1 MTGDEVADVGVEE
14 ITKRADAERLSR
26 ITMRA
31 VNGETGL
38 FNPFQGRIF
47 IHPDGTVKCMGRER
61 QNEIR
66 QRRKRYLRSL

>member
-14 ITKRADAERLSR
+14 ITKRADTERLSR
-26 ITMRA
+26 IITRSA
-31 VNGETGL
+31 RGEADL

-47 IHPDGTVKCMGRER
+47 IHPDGTVKCMGRVR

-66 QRRKRYLRSL
+66 